1 MEPSFIQPTI
11 TLKNP
16 TNGKDTVY
24 YLPHIIADKF
34 FTSDEIISLMGE
46 KRYDMTGTCA

>member
-24 YLPHIIADKF
+24 YLPHIIAD
-34 FTSDEIISLMGE
+34 EIISLMGE
-46 KRYDMTGTCA
+46 KGYDMTGTCA